1 MRTQK
6 RIELTKHLGLGA
18 FVLGMNTACPIDE
31 VPPCPGQCFAYT
43 LERSV
48 PISCNDY
55 EGASFPIAFTSTDAN
70 GYRGRTCF
78 NSPSVALVAGAI
90 EHLES
95 GGQLSAL
102 SMEVVGAY
110 TSTVNTVIADLEAEC
125 TLAAPGQCTNA
136 AEVCSVIGAQAYQQL
151 VIDTTCVLSL
161 DGTEPV
167 ALAPGQSCEP
177 VAEDR
182 ATGSA
187 DDEDHCLET
196 SSTASLDDTAGFD
209 GLDGTTDDT
218 GMMASARRRA
228 P

>member
-1 MRTQK
+1 MA
-6 RIELTKHLGLGA
+6 LGI
-18 FVLGMNTACPIDE
+18 ACGSDD
-31 VPPCPGQCFAYT
+31 VPPCPGQCFAFAIEYMPPAECIDGGGSPYGIP
-43 LERSV
+43 L
-48 PISCNDY
+48 
-55 EGASFPIAFTSTDAN
+55 TDSEAP
-70 GYRGRTCF
+70 GYRGRICF
-78 NSPSVALVAGAI
+78 NSPSVSLVVEAI
-90 EHLES
+90 EHLQA

-110 TSTVNTVIADLEAEC
+110 VSTVNAVRADLEAEC

-167 ALAPGQSCEP
+167 ALAPGQTCEP

-182 ATGSA
+182 ATGSG
-187 DDEDHCLET
+187 DDEDHCPQT
-196 SSTASLDDTAGFD
+196 SSTAGLDDTAGND

-218 GMMASARRRA
+218 GVMASARRRA